1 MYDAYYQ
8 QLIGED
14 AKFAPQSGNKV
25 VEIFADGRKLARDI
39 SDPQIPAWAQKWNG
53 EEKPK
58 QTEES
63 PRLRLL
69 LCSPEDRHVDLGLTP
84 MPISKHSL
92 ESLRRAWHLPTEFVR
107 MLLSTM
113 PMAVGFSVD
122 DGLMLRG
129 GRSRD
134 WNYCLAT
141 VHDTASGITSVIVR
155 GLCPLEY
162 KKFEECL
169 QASSKLATHPMLVPL
184 ILVKMKIHYFAVLL
198 ERRERG
204 LELIEHETGM
214 RHGFSENPERN
225 RSQKDRARSRAN
237 MDYDPITQKLTGL
250 AGTFALIEEVGRK
263 IDPGATNDNLPA
275 PFKRRIEYLRTLIAG
290 AQSTRALL
298 DRRTQA
304 QVQTVY
310 SLISQR
316 DAEASLND
324 NQIMRTI
331 AEGSHTVAVA
341 ARRDSVDMRVIT
353 AITLVFLPG
362 TFTAVSATQVIPF
375 LSSDFGD

>member
-122 DGLMLRG
+122 DGSCEGAAFQVRYVYAIHAHYIQD
-129 GRSRD
+129 SCSVVVD
-134 WNYCLAT
+134 LAT
-141 VHDTASGITSVIVR
+141 GITALLPSTT
-155 GLCPLEY
+155 P
-162 KKFEECL
+162 
-169 QASSKLATHPMLVPL
+169 
-184 ILVKMKIHYFAVLL
+184 LL
-198 ERRERG
+198 E
-204 LELIEHETGM
+204 
-214 RHGFSENPERN
+214 S
-225 RSQKDRARSRAN
+225 
-237 MDYDPITQKLTGL
+237 
-250 AGTFALIEEVGRK
+250 
-263 IDPGATNDNLPA
+263 PA
-275 PFKRRIEYLRTLIAG
+275 
-290 AQSTRALL
+290 S
-298 DRRTQA
+298 
-304 QVQTVY
+304 
-310 SLISQR
+310 
-316 DAEASLND
+316 
-324 NQIMRTI
+324 
-331 AEGSHTVAVA
+331 
-341 ARRDSVDMRVIT
+341 
-353 AITLVFLPG
+353 
-362 TFTAVSATQVIPF
+362 
-375 LSSDFGD
+375 